1 MTVRFFFTLGWPL
14 RRTIPPKK
22 HPSSCTTFSLYVRL
36 SMNSFYCYTPN
47 PHCLTRPCFPKASA
61 KVDTF
66 TVNTKY
72 YGHFFQA
79 ETLANLRKL
88 PQTSKE
94 YAVKHIF
101 NTRNHPRFKGKLFS
115 KWKTKER
122 KGAEKRG
129 RITPKWRRKRR
140 KRRWGDRGGKNKKGG
155 RAETAGTR
163 KKNKEGAQV
172 KRNARRRR
180 KGVRQNDKE

>member
-47 PHCLTRPCFPKASA
+47 PHCLTRPCFPKARA

>member
-1 MTVRFFFTLGWPL
+1 MTVRFFFTLEWPL
-14 RRTIPPKK
+14 RRTIPPPPKK

-47 PHCLTRPCFPKASA
+47 PHKPKRPCFPKASA
-61 KVDTF
+61 KVQPF
-66 TVNTKY
+66 TVTAKY
-72 YGHFFQA
+72 YNHFFQA

-101 NTRNHPRFKGKLFS
+101 NTRNHAQFKGKLFS

-122 KGAEKRG
+122 KERRAGDGKRG
-129 RITPKWRRKRR
+129 NE
-140 KRRWGDRGGKNKKGG
+140 GGRGGKGDGKKG
-155 RAETAGTR
+155 E
-163 KKNKEGAQV
+163 
-172 KRNARRRR
+172 
-180 KGVRQNDKE
+180 

>member
-1 MTVRFFFTLGWPL
+1 
-14 RRTIPPKK
+14 
-22 HPSSCTTFSLYVRL
+22 
-36 SMNSFYCYTPN
+36 MNSFYCYTPN

-101 NTRNHPRFKGKLFS
+101 NTRNHARFKGKLFS

-122 KGAEKRG
+122 KERRAGDGKRG
-129 RITPKWRRKRR
+129 NE
-140 KRRWGDRGGKNKKGG
+140 GGRGGKGDGKKG
-155 RAETAGTR
+155 E
-163 KKNKEGAQV
+163 
-172 KRNARRRR
+172 
-180 KGVRQNDKE
+180 